1 MTFSPPF
8 LSVSHGMC
16 AIVLIAFLS
25 QLVSVNAD
33 LEEYLLNA
41 LNPKELQVKRSHF
54 PRDFAFGVST
64 SAAQIEGSTKE
75 GGRGPSV
82 WDHFIEKNPEI
93 IYDHSNLLTA
103 IDSYKR
109 YKEDVKAVK
118 DLGVDSYRFSISWT
132 RILPNG
138 TLSGG
143 INQEGIDYYNN
154 LIDEVI
160 KNGLTPYVTIYH
172 FDAPQALEDKYG
184 GFLNR
189 SIVNDFKDYC
199 EICFKT
205 FGDRVKNWIT
215 INEPY
220 IIAEMGYDSGV
231 APPGRCSVPSLFPCT
246 SGNSSTEPYI
256 VTHNLLLAHATAV
269 KLYRE
274 KFQENQGGQI
284 GISLVGQYAE
294 PHSESLLDRAAA
306 KRVLDFQLGWYMEPL
321 VSGEYPESMRV
332 LVKERLP
339 KFTKEEK
346 KLIKGSFDFI
356 GINYYTARYAK
367 HDPISPNKAMCY
379 RNDALALSLVE
390 NIDGDQIGPLAKG
403 SFMIYSYPQGLEKL
417 LVFMKQNYQ
426 NPKIYISENGISEVE
441 EEENGLDGALRDP
454 HRIQSV
460 LRHLFW
466 INKAMEKG
474 VNVKGYF
481 YWTPFDNFE
490 WGMGYTQKFGLYYVD
505 HKDNLKRIP
514 KQSAKW
520 LPIFLNGEDELQ
532 LRHELTNILSTI
544 L

>member
-8 LSVSHGMC
+8 LRASHGMC

-82 WDHFIEKNPEI
+82 WDHFIEKNPEM

-189 SIVNDFKDYC
+189 SILNDFKDYC

-294 PHSESLLDRAAA
+294 PHSDSLLDRAAA

-321 VSGEYPESMRV
+321 VLGEYPKSMRV

-403 SFMIYSYPQGLEKL
+403 SFTIYSYPQGLEKL

-490 WGMGYTQKFGLYYVD
+490 WGMGYTQKFGFYYVD

>member
-1 MTFSPPF
+1 MTF
-8 LSVSHGMC
+8 LRVSH
-16 AIVLIAFLS
+16 
-25 QLVSVNAD
+25 
-33 LEEYLLNA
+33 
-41 LNPKELQVKRSHF
+41 ELQVKRSHF

-64 SAAQIEGSTKE
+64 SAAQIEGSTKG

-93 IYDHSNLLTA
+93 ICDHSNLFTA

-220 IIAEMGYDSGV
+220 IIAVMGYDSGV
-231 APPGRCSVPSLFPCT
+231 SPPGRCSVPSLFPCT

-269 KLYRE
+269 RLYRE
-274 KFQENQGGQI
+274 KFQERQGGQI

-294 PHSESLLDRAAA
+294 PHSESLLDREAAI
-306 KRVLDFQLGWYMEPL
+306 RVLDFQLGWYMEPL
-321 VSGEYPESMRV
+321 VSGQYPRSMRV

-346 KLIKGSFDFI
+346 KLINGSFDFI

-390 NIDGDQIGPLAKG
+390 NIDGDQIGPPAKG

-481 YWTPFDNFE
+481 CWTPFDNFE

-520 LPIFLNGEDELQ
+520 LPIFLNGQDELQ
-532 LRHELTNILSTI
+532 LRHELPNILSTI

>member
-8 LSVSHGMC
+8 LRVSH
-16 AIVLIAFLS
+16 
-25 QLVSVNAD
+25 
-33 LEEYLLNA
+33 
-41 LNPKELQVKRSHF
+41 ELQVKRSHF

-93 IYDHSNLLTA
+93 IYDHSNLFTA

-220 IIAEMGYDSGV
+220 IIAVMGYDSGV
-231 APPGRCSVPSLFPCT
+231 SPPGRCSVPSLFPCT

-269 KLYRE
+269 RLYRE
-274 KFQENQGGQI
+274 KFQEKQGGQI

-294 PHSESLLDRAAA
+294 PYSESLLDRAAA
-306 KRVLDFQLGWYMEPL
+306 IRVLDFQLGWYMEPL
-321 VSGEYPESMRV
+321 VSGQYPRSMRV

-339 KFTKEEK
+339 KFNKEEK
-346 KLIKGSFDFI
+346 KLINGSFDFI

-390 NIDGDQIGPLAKG
+390 NIDGDQIGPPAKG

-481 YWTPFDNFE
+481 CWTPFDNFE

-520 LPIFLNGEDELQ
+520 LPIFLNGQDELQ
-532 LRHELTNILSTI
+532 LRHELPNILSTI
-544 L
+544 LL

>member
-205 FGDRVKNWIT
+205 FGVRVKNWIT

>member
-1 MTFSPPF
+1 M
-8 LSVSHGMC
+8 
-16 AIVLIAFLS
+16 
-25 QLVSVNAD
+25 
-33 LEEYLLNA
+33 
-41 LNPKELQVKRSHF
+41 
-54 PRDFAFGVST
+54 
-64 SAAQIEGSTKE
+64 
-75 GGRGPSV
+75 
-82 WDHFIEKNPEI
+82 
-93 IYDHSNLLTA
+93 
-103 IDSYKR
+103 YKW
-109 YKEDVKAVK
+109 E
-118 DLGVDSYRFSISWT
+118 F
-132 RILPNG
+132 
-138 TLSGG
+138 
-143 INQEGIDYYNN
+143 
-154 LIDEVI
+154 
-160 KNGLTPYVTIYH
+160 
-172 FDAPQALEDKYG
+172 F
-184 GFLNR
+184 
-189 SIVNDFKDYC
+189 
-199 EICFKT
+199 
-205 FGDRVKNWIT
+205 
-215 INEPY
+215 
-220 IIAEMGYDSGV
+220 
-231 APPGRCSVPSLFPCT
+231 
-246 SGNSSTEPYI
+246 TEPYI

-306 KRVLDFQLGWYMEPL
+306 KRVLDFQLEWYMEPL
-321 VSGEYPESMRV
+321 VLGEYPKSMRV

-339 KFTKEEK
+339 KFTKDEK

-466 INKAMEKG
+466 INKAMEKD